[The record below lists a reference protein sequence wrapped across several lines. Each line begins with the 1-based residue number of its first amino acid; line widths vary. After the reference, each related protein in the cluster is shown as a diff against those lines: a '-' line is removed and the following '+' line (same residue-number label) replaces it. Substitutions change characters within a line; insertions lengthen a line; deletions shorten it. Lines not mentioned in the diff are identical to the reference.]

1 MCRQMILGI
10 RKCVECLNLSL
21 LSQSDRPLV
30 SSDPGL
36 TRGGRSLLSQ
46 SDRPP
51 LVSPGS
57 SLRPE
62 GRVDEDSSCP
72 SPHQV
77 VGSHSPV
84 GPHDLGLHSGGGEP
98 EADPVQELPKYW

>member
-21 LSQSDRPLV
+21 LSQSDRP
-30 SSDPGL
+30 
-36 TRGGRSLLSQ
+36 
-46 SDRPP
+46 P
-51 LVSPGS
+51 LVSPGA

-72 SPHQV
+72 SPHHV
-77 VGSHSPV
+77 VGGHSPT
-84 GPHDLGLHSGGGEP
+84 GPHDLGYHCSGGEP
-98 EADPVQELPKYW
+98 EDDPE